1 MFDINA
7 VEKEAREEIA
17 REQGEKAKLAFKK
30 KLRDLAAA
38 KSIVA
43 NIEREINDL
52 KQSIEDGSFVS

>member
-30 KLRDLAAA
+30 KKNCVTLLLL
-38 KSIVA
+38 S
-43 NIEREINDL
+43 L
-52 KQSIEDGSFVS
+52 S